1 MDAAIANAV
10 RALEAGLVV
19 VYPTETVYGLGT
31 RADSSEAIDR
41 LFRLKGRPE
50 GKGVSLLV
58 DDLAGAGSLID
69 GPAPAPAIALAE
81 AFWPGPLTIVLPA
94 AAGVDRRLLG
104 EGGGIGLRC
113 SSDPLARA
121 LCAACSAPI
130 TSTSANP
137 SGTPPA
143 TEIETARGYFG
154 DEPGAYV
161 DGGARSGGAVS
172 TVVEFSRGRA
182 ILRRAGAVDWSALDS
197 ITPVDKSP

>member
-1 MDAAIANAV
+1 MDAAIADAV

-19 VYPTETVYGLGT
+19 VYPTETVYGLGA
-31 RADSSEAIDR
+31 RADSSEGIDR

-58 DDLAGAGSLID
+58 DDLGGAGSLIY
-69 GPAPAPAIALAE
+69 GPAPAQAIALAD

-94 AAGVDRRLLG
+94 AAGVDRRLVG
-104 EGGGIGLRC
+104 EGGGVGLRC

-137 SGTPPA
+137 SGAQPA
-143 TEIETARGYFG
+143 TDIETARAYFG
-154 DEPGAYV
+154 SDAGAYV

-182 ILRRAGAVDWSALDS
+182 ILRRVGAIDSSALAS
-197 ITPVDKSP
+197 VTPVDKSP